1 MINIIKSLIIKKNII
16 NISKIFI
23 ILLKRYKTM
32 LNPYLLRNELL
43 SVAKKLLKKGFK
55 LDISLISKMEN
66 KRKKIQIQ
74 TENLQYEHK
83 LLSDL
88 FRKSKILKEN
98 NETLKNKIAKSNQ
111 NLDILK
117 NELNLL
123 KEKIYNFSISIPN
136 IPSQDVPE
144 GIGSHNNKEI
154 KYWGNKKKYD
164 FIVQDHIEIGNKLNQ
179 IDWKSAA
186 KISGSKFVV
195 MKGNI
200 ALLHRA
206 LSQFMLD
213 FHTTQHDYI
222 ETHVP
227 YLVNYD
233 SLYGTGQL
241 PKFSDDLFH
250 VNTADKKKYMLIPTA
265 EVPLT
270 NLFKNEILDEKYLP
284 IMLTAYTPCFRSEG
298 SSYGRDNKGLIRLHQ
313 FDKVELV
320 QIVQPE
326 LSMQALEILTNHA
339 EKILQLLELP
349 YRKVLLCGGE
359 MGFSAAK
366 TYDLEVWF
374 PSQKKYREISSCSN
388 MTDFQARR
396 MKTRYRK
403 KLEKN
408 NHFVHTLN
416 GSGLAVGRTLAAILE
431 NYQQEDG
438 RVKIP
443 KILQNK
449 YMKNIKFIN

>member
-1 MINIIKSLIIKKNII
+1 
-16 NISKIFI
+16 
-23 ILLKRYKTM
+23 M
-32 LNPYLLRNELL
+32 LNPYLLRKELL
-43 SVAKKLLKKGFK
+43 SVAKKLLKKGFQ
-55 LDISLISKMEN
+55 LDIALISEMEN
-66 KRKKIQIQ
+66 KRKKLQIK
-74 TENLQYEHK
+74 TENLQYQHK
-83 LLSDL
+83 LLSNL
-88 FRKSKILKEN
+88 FKQSKMLKEN
-98 NETLKNKIAKSNQ
+98 NENLKNKIVQSNQ
-111 NLDILK
+111 DLDILK
-117 NELNLL
+117 NEFNLL

-136 IPSQDVPE
+136 IPSSDVPE
-144 GIGSHNNKEI
+144 GTGSHNNKEI
-154 KYWGNKKKYD
+154 KYWGEKKKYN
-164 FIVQDHIEIGNKLNQ
+164 FLVRDHVEIGKKLNQ
-179 IDWKSAA
+179 IDWKSAV

-195 MKGNI
+195 IKGNI

-213 FHTTQHDYI
+213 FHTTQHGYL

-233 SLYGTGQL
+233 ALYGTGQL

-250 VNTADKKKYMLIPTA
+250 VNSLDKKKYILIPTA

-270 NLFKNEILDEKYLP
+270 NLFRNEILDEKYLP
-284 IMLTAYTPCFRSEG
+284 IMLTAYTPCFRSEAY
-298 SSYGRDNKGLIRLHQ
+298 SYGRDSKGLIRLHQ

-326 LSMQALEILTNHA
+326 LSMQTLEILTNHA

-374 PSQKKYREISSCSN
+374 PSQNRYREISSCSN
-388 MTDFQARR
+388 MGDFQARR
-396 MKTRYRK
+396 MQTRYRK
-403 KLEKN
+403 QSEKK
-408 NHFVHTLN
+408 HDFVHTLN
-416 GSGLAVGRTLAAILE
+416 GSGLAIGRTLAAILE

-443 KILQNK
+443 KILQTK
-449 YMKNIKFIN
+449 YMQDIKFIN